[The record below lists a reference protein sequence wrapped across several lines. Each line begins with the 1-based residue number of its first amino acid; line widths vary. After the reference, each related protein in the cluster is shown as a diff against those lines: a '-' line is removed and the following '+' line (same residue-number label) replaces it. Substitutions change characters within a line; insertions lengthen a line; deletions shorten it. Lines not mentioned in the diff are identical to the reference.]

1 MVSVDDAYHPVGA
14 CLFYVDGASKA
25 EVSSASNLVVEDVA
39 DSFDMDGPAIFNV
52 RGMSRDRLGKLK
64 GFIGDRMEARSF
76 WYGLGHR
83 SVIRLVVRSLS
94 PEEAETQEEKERA
107 MGIKA
112 ADSNTKVIIIVEAQ
126 CGVFDIQEFK
136 NAERVFR
143 DQRPGRALNALL
155 RYCESGLPAPCQ
167 PFYDAKALKVLTK
180 RTFSLKD
187 IGDSIGVVGAK
198 EKAATRKRTAAWASG
213 AKKKSGTRKRTAAS
227 ASGSTRK
234 RPKRNNYRNTQ
245 TQTERKK
252 RVIGVI
258 GGGDVRAAVGY
269 NSYNSKY

>member
-25 EVSSASNLVVEDVA
+25 EISSASNLVVEDVA

-83 SVIRLVVRSLS
+83 SGIRLVVRSLS

-180 RTFSLKD
+180 RALSLKD
-187 IGDSIGVVGAK
+187 ITGSVNVDGTSDAK
-198 EKAATRKRTAAWASG
+198 KKAGTRRGTAAGASG
-213 AKKKSGTRKRTAAS
+213 AKKKAGTRKRTVAS
-227 ASGSTRK
+227 ASGTSSTRK
-234 RPKRNNYRNTQ
+234 KT
-245 TQTERKK
+245 KK
-252 RVIGVI
+252 
-258 GGGDVRAAVGY
+258 
-269 NSYNSKY
+269 K